1 MIRDLAAAFGALAAV
16 TVLAALLGAANL
28 GTALTFGAIA
38 FMATIVGLIVI
49 RGPEHGPLESDAPAE
64 PEQRKRPK
72 PSGRP
77 RA

>member
-1 MIRDLAAAFGALAAV
+1 MIRDLALSFGAAV
-16 TVLAALLGAANL
+16 VATVLAELLGAANL

-38 FMATIVGLIVI
+38 FMGTIVGLILA
-49 RGPEHGPLESDAPAE
+49 RGPQAVPPPAPTE
-64 PEQRKRPK
+64 DERLKRPK